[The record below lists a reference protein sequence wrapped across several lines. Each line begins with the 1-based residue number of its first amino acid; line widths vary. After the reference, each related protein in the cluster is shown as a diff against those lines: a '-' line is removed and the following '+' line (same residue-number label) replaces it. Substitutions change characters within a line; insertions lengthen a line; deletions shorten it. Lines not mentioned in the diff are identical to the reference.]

1 MVRRVFGAFASV
13 QTFFWLAR
21 RDRFDVLFWFT
32 GETWLYVL
40 LLWLKDLALAAL
52 AGWAA
57 SRLLAL
63 VSNATAREE
72 RDPSPPLRPL
82 AEAAWVVPAL
92 SLGVVLRWVFSG
104 WNPPGLWVDV
114 VYAARPLFG
123 GGAPPP
129 WGASPFGQNP
139 ASHEVVSNLYVTF
152 VRGVFALFGSGE
164 TGFFAISALP
174 GTLAVP
180 ATWWLAREAFGAR
193 AAAVAAVLAALLGW
207 PLLLARWS
215 STAVLLLALI
225 LLAAAATLRA
235 RRTGS
240 LALAAFAG
248 ACVGL
253 SLHTH
258 ASAGAVAA
266 GFAAFALLEA
276 RTPSGRRLVLAA
288 AAAAALAIAPL
299 AWGFAAGEGRLGGHL
314 RDVHV
319 GTPVKGVDG
328 PHAGGVLRIPVA
340 LAWNALDYT
349 GALLW
354 TVDPNERNAAGRA
367 AVTPAVGVLALLG
380 IGLAASR
387 RRPAD
392 VLLLLLAAGSLLAG
406 VLSNPDGA
414 PNTLRVSV
422 LVVPALVLAA
432 AVLEAAVGE
441 AARRGTVSRGV
452 LVGGLA
458 AALVVTETLPALLDA
473 PARPGVAVRFCAAET
488 EAGRTLAILAASP
501 VIVER
506 RAVLNSFVVEA
517 VAHGADRRI
526 PLTSWAKETAAGI
539 VASPP
544 QGAFWILASP
554 RGLAE
559 LAAAGVRCGRGIAP
573 GSGAGFLLA
582 RASGRT
588 RASPRDPGRA
598 GS

>member
-1 MVRRVFGAFASV
+1 MVRRVFGAFAAV

-21 RDRFDVLFWFT
+21 RDRFEVLLWWT

-40 LLWLKDLALAAL
+40 LLWLKDLTLAAA
-52 AGWAA
+52 AGWVAA
-57 SRLLAL
+57 RLLAF
-63 VSNATAREE
+63 VTDAAAREE
-72 RDPSPPLRPL
+72 REPSPPSGPL

-92 SLGVVLRWVFSG
+92 CLGVALRWVFSG

-123 GGAPPP
+123 GGTPPL
-129 WGASPFGQNP
+129 WGASPFGRNP
-139 ASHEVVSNLYVTF
+139 ASHEVVSNLYVAF

-180 ATWWLAREAFGAR
+180 ACWWLAREAFGAR
-193 AAAVAAVLAALLGW
+193 VAAVAAVLAALLGW

-215 STAVLLLALI
+215 STAALLISLV

-240 LALAAFAG
+240 VALAAFAG

-276 RTPSGRRLVLAA
+276 RHAPSRRLVLAA
-288 AAAAALAIAPL
+288 AVAAALAAAPL
-299 AWGFAAGEGRLGGHL
+299 AWAFAAGQGRLGGHL

-328 PHAGGVLRIPVA
+328 PRAAGVLRIPVA

-367 AVTPAVGVLALLG
+367 ALTPAVGVLALLG

-406 VLSNPDGA
+406 ILSNPDGA
-414 PNTLRVSV
+414 PNTLRIAV
-422 LVVPALVLAA
+422 LLVPALVLAG
-432 AVLEAAVGE
+432 AVLEAGVGR
-441 AARRGTVSRGV
+441 ATRSGAVSRGV

-488 EAGRTLAILAASP
+488 EAGRTLARLAAAP
-501 VIVER
+501 VVVESG
-506 RAVLNSFVVEA
+506 ATLNPFVVEA

-526 PLTSWAKETAAGI
+526 PLDSWAKETPAEVLATR
-539 VASPP
+539 SPN
-544 QGAFWILASP
+544 AFWILASR

-559 LAAAGVRCGRGIAP
+559 LTAAGLRCGRGIAP
-573 GSGAGFLLA
+573 GGGAGFLLA
-582 RASGRT
+582 RAR
-588 RASPRDPGRA
+588 PPG
-598 GS
+598 